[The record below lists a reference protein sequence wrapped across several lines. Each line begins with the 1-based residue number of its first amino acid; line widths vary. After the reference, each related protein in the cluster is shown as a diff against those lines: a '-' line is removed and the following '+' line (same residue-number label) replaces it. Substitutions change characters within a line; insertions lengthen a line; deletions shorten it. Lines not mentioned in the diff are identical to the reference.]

1 MLAIVGTPH
10 SVQCRQMSANVDM
23 ATFGDI
29 WRHLA
34 TFGDIWRHLA
44 TFGDIWRHLAT
55 FVDIRGDMRP
65 FKNDTKFRNKCS
77 ILVCFS
83 SNR

>member
-34 TFGDIWRHLA
+34 TF
-44 TFGDIWRHLAT
+44 
-55 FVDIRGDMRP
+55 VDIRGDMRP
-65 FKNDTKFRNKCS
+65 LNISQIFK
-77 ILVCFS
+77 VCLFIS
-83 SNR
+83 FCFQINQALPRIIIKI